1 MNKRWIAVPVAA
13 ALVLGGCVTVP
24 TGPTVMVLPGSQK
37 SFEQFQN
44 DGVACQQYAQ
54 NIVAP
59 AGQAAAN
66 NAAANAAVG
75 TALGAAAGAI
85 IGSATGQAGAGAAIG
100 AGTGL
105 VFGSAAGSNV
115 AYGSSYQMQRTYDM
129 AYLQCMYAHGNQV
142 PGQVVSRRS
151 VTYPPANYPAPAAQQ
166 GAPSS
171 NYPPPNTPPPA
182 GVAPRG

>member
-1 MNKRWIAVPVAA
+1 MKKSHLILPLAA

-37 SFEQFQN
+37 SFDQFQG
-44 DGVACQQYAQ
+44 DGAACQQFAM
-54 NIVAP
+54 NVVAP
-59 AGQAAAN
+59 QGQAAAN

-85 IGSATGQAGAGAAIG
+85 IGSATGQAGQGAAIG

-105 VFGSAAGSNV
+105 IFGSAAGSNV
-115 AYGSSYQMQRTYDM
+115 AYGSSYQMQRNYDM
-129 AYLQCMYAHGNQV
+129 AYMQCMYARGNQV
-142 PGQVVSRRS
+142 PGQVVSRRA
-151 VTYPPANYPAPAAQQ
+151 PANYPPPNYPPPAA
-166 GAPSS
+166 APPA

-182 GVAPRG
+182 GAPQG